1 MSKRRVLW
9 LIVLSLAIFLVAVY
23 VIVERSTVRLT
34 RLVDGFTRGDKFH
47 AVLSSIQ
54 HDYVDSVNADSL
66 ASRAIT
72 LLVQQLD
79 PHSEYF
85 TPKQLEEVAEP
96 LRGDFD
102 GIGVTYNMATDTVI
116 VQSVIAG
123 GPSERAG
130 ILMGDR
136 FLSVDGHNIAGVKV
150 GTDSVMHLLRGV
162 RGTKV
167 VVGVRRVGLADTL
180 AIEIV
185 RDRIPIHSIEAA
197 YMADSL
203 TGVIRLSRFA
213 QTTPQEFKEA
223 VIKLVEQGMVR
234 LVFDLRRNGGGF
246 LEAACYIAQQF
257 LQDGQLIVYTE
268 GRSRPRQDIV
278 VQGEGPLRNIPLVVL
293 VDEFSASSSEIVAG
307 AMQDNDRA
315 LIVGRRTFGKG
326 LVQEQRMLPDGSGL
340 RLTVARYYTPSGRC
354 IQKPYKLGEGE
365 KYSAEWLERWE
376 RGEFLH
382 SDSVHQDTL
391 QRYSTLSGRPV
402 YGGGG
407 IMPDV
412 FVPLDTAGYSPFYKA
427 VNNKGITIRFAQRYV
442 DAHREQLARYADW
455 KELNRYLKSLPLLT
469 LFDQFLQQEKVSER
483 TLPHGKSDPLI
494 EIQLRALIARGVL
507 DNAAYYPIIQELDVE
522 LQKALSLVAQPKD
535 LLLQS
540 GRVSV
545 AQ

>member
-1 MSKRRVLW
+1 MTKRRVLW

-223 VIKLVEQGMVR
+223 IIKLVGQGMVR

-246 LEAACYIAQQF
+246 LEAACFIAQQF

-268 GRSRPRQDIV
+268 GRSRQDIV
-278 VQGEGPLRNIPLVVL
+278 VQGEGPLRNIPLVIL

-407 IMPDV
+407 VMPDV

-442 DAHREQLARYADW
+442 DAHRGQLARYTDW
-455 KELNRYLKSLPLLT
+455 RELNRYLKSLPLLT

-483 TLPHGKSDPLI
+483 TLSHGKSDSLI

-540 GRVSV
+540 GRVSA

>member
-268 GRSRPRQDIV
+268 GRARPRQDIV

-455 KELNRYLKSLPLLT
+455 RELNRHLKSLPLLT

-483 TLPHGKSDPLI
+483 TLSHGKSDSLI

-540 GRVSV
+540 GRVSA

>member
-1 MSKRRVLW
+1 MTKRRVLW

-150 GTDSVMHLLRGV
+150 GTDSVMHLLRGG

-223 VIKLVEQGMVR
+223 IIKLVEQGMVR

-246 LEAACYIAQQF
+246 LEAACFIAQQF

-407 IMPDV
+407 VMPDV

-442 DAHREQLARYADW
+442 DAHRGQLARYTDW
-455 KELNRYLKSLPLLT
+455 RELNRYLKSLPLLT

-483 TLPHGKSDPLI
+483 TLSHGKSDSLI

-540 GRVSV
+540 GRVSA

>member
-1 MSKRRVLW
+1 M
-9 LIVLSLAIFLVAVY
+9 
-23 VIVERSTVRLT
+23 
-34 RLVDGFTRGDKFH
+34 
-47 AVLSSIQ
+47 
-54 HDYVDSVNADSL
+54 
-66 ASRAIT
+66 
-72 LLVQQLD
+72 QQLD

-223 VIKLVEQGMVR
+223 IIKLVEQGMVR

-246 LEAACYIAQQF
+246 LEAACFIAQQF

-376 RGEFLH
+376 RGEVLH

-407 IMPDV
+407 VMPDV

-442 DAHREQLARYADW
+442 DAHRGQLARYADW
-455 KELNRYLKSLPLLT
+455 RELNRYLKSLPLLT

-483 TLPHGKSDPLI
+483 TLSHGKSDSLI

-540 GRVSV
+540 GRVSA

>member
-1 MSKRRVLW
+1 MTKRRVLW
-9 LIVLSLAIFLVAVY
+9 LIVLSLAIFLVAIY
-23 VIVERSTVRLT
+23 VIVERSTMRLT

-223 VIKLVEQGMVR
+223 IIKLVGQGMVR

-246 LEAACYIAQQF
+246 LEAACFIAQQF

-407 IMPDV
+407 VMPDV

-442 DAHREQLARYADW
+442 DAHRGQLARYTDW
-455 KELNRYLKSLPLLT
+455 RELNRYLKSLPLLT

-483 TLPHGKSDPLI
+483 TLSHGKSDSLI

-540 GRVSV
+540 GRVSA

>member
-1 MSKRRVLW
+1 MTKRRVLW
-9 LIVLSLAIFLVAVY
+9 LIVLSLAIFLVAIY
-23 VIVERSTVRLT
+23 VIVERSTTRLT

-150 GTDSVMHLLRGV
+150 GTDSVMHLLRGG

-223 VIKLVEQGMVR
+223 IIKLVEQGMVR

-246 LEAACYIAQQF
+246 LEAACFIAQQF

-278 VQGEGPLRNIPLVVL
+278 VQGEGPLRNIPLVIL

-407 IMPDV
+407 VMPDV

-442 DAHREQLARYADW
+442 DAYRGQLARYTDW
-455 KELNRYLKSLPLLT
+455 RELNRYLKSLPLLT

-483 TLPHGKSDPLI
+483 TLSHGKSDSLI

-540 GRVSV
+540 GRVSA

>member
-1 MSKRRVLW
+1 MTKRRALW
-9 LIVLSLAIFLVAVY
+9 LIVLILGIFLVAIY
-23 VIVERSTVRLT
+23 IIVERSTVRLT
-34 RLVDGFTRGDKFH
+34 RLVDSFAKGDKFYS
-47 AVLSSIQ
+47 VLTSIQ
-54 HDYVDSVNADSL
+54 QDYVDSVNTDSL
-66 ASRAIT
+66 ASRAIS
-72 LLVQQLD
+72 LLVEQLD

-85 TPKQLEEVAEP
+85 TPEQMEAVAEP

-136 FLSVDGHNIAGVKV
+136 LLSVDGRGIAGVKLP
-150 GTDSVMHLLRGV
+150 TDSVMHLLRGA

-167 VVGVRRVGLADTL
+167 VVGVKRFGVSDTL
-180 AIEIV
+180 AIEIT

-197 YMADSL
+197 YMADEM

-213 QTTPQEFKEA
+213 QTTPREFQEA
-223 VIKLVEQGMVR
+223 IMKLAAEGMVR
-234 LVFDLRRNGGGF
+234 LVFDLRKNGGGF
-246 LEAACYIAQQF
+246 LEAACYIAEQF
-257 LQDGQLIVYTE
+257 LQQGQLIVYTE
-268 GRSRPRQDIV
+268 GRSRPRQNVV
-278 VQGEGPLRNIPLVVL
+278 VQREGALRNIPLVVL
-293 VDEFSASSSEIVAG
+293 VDEFSASSSEVVAG

-340 RLTVARYYTPSGRC
+340 RLTVARYYTPAGRC
-354 IQKPYKLGEGE
+354 IQKPYILGEGE

-391 QRYSTLSGRPV
+391 QSYHTLSGRVV

-412 FVPLDTAGYSPFYKA
+412 FVPLDTAGVSPFYRA
-427 VNNKGITIRFAQRYV
+427 VNSKGILIRFAQRYV
-442 DAHREQLARYADW
+442 DAHRQELSRYTDW
-455 KELNRYLKSLPLLT
+455 KTLNHYLRSLSLAT
-469 LFDQFLQQEKVSER
+469 LFDKYLRQENAPELSLKRGNSER
-483 TLPHGKSDPLI
+483 II
-494 EIQLRALIARGVL
+494 EIQLRALVARGIL
-507 DNAAYYPIIQELDVE
+507 DNAAYYPIIQELDDE
-522 LQKALSLVAQPKD
+522 LQKALLLVAQPKN
-535 LLLQS
+535 LALQS
-540 GRVSV
+540 QR
-545 AQ
+545 AQQ